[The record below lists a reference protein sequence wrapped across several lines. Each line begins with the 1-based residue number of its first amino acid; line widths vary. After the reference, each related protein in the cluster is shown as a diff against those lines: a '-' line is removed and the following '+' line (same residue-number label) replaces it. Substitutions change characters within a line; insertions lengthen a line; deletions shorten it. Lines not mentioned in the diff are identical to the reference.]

1 MLADQLTLQIYIA
14 LIDAGKAKQTTDSLN
29 ELRRINHPL
38 NFPLLSR
45 AIFIKLYN
53 CLLPIPS
60 KLNIGMSLKYTKIFL
75 CLLTYRRISLHSFK
89 FSFESKFKYT
99 NF

>member
-53 CLLPIPS
+53 CLAHPS
-60 KLNIGMSLKYTKIFL
+60 KLDIGMSLKYKKYFPMFANVQT
-75 CLLTYRRISLHSFK
+75 HK
-89 FSFESKFKYT
+89 FA
-99 NF
+99 